1 MHPILR
7 HPPRPRRWLLLA
19 GLLGGAAI
27 SAAAQVTN
35 PDPDRARLVTS
46 DIPAFWLAF
55 DGATLTDAAERFQR
69 LYIEPGSAGV
79 QGFLRGR
86 IMSGRHLA
94 ATVAS
99 RPRYYQAIRP
109 ATLAVDTSRALHDS
123 IRASFR
129 RLKALYPEAV
139 FPDVYFV
146 VGRLN
151 SGGTATPAGLHIG
164 VEMYGR
170 MDDTP
175 VDELNPWEKAVVGR
189 LSDLRHIV
197 AHELIHFQ
205 QRSSGRATTL
215 LARALHEGMA
225 DFIGE
230 LIAGGHINHA
240 AHAFGNA
247 RERELWQ
254 EFREAMH
261 GTDVSGWMYQGDR
274 AGDRPADLGY
284 WMGYRISR
292 ALFERLPDKAEAI
305 RRLVTMHDAEAL
317 LRDSGYAER
326 FRDG

>member
-1 MHPILR
+1 MNQSLR
-7 HPPRPRRWLLLA
+7 HRPGPRHGLLLA
-19 GLLGGAAI
+19 GLLTALAH
-27 SAAAQVTN
+27 AVAAQVTN

-46 DIPAFWLAF
+46 DIPAFWRAF

-69 LYIEPGSAGV
+69 FYIEAGSPGV
-79 QGFLRGR
+79 QGFLPGR

-99 RPRYYQAIRP
+99 HPRYYQAIRE

-123 IRASFR
+123 VRESFR
-129 RLKALYPEAV
+129 RLKALYPGAV

-175 VDELNPWEKAVVGR
+175 VDELTPWEKAVVGR
-189 LSDLRHIV
+189 LSDLRYIV

-205 QRSSGRATTL
+205 QRSSGRSATL
-215 LARALHEGMA
+215 LARALREGMA

-230 LIAGGHINHA
+230 LIAGGHINRT
-240 AHAFGNA
+240 AHAYGDA
-247 RERELWQ
+247 RERELWL
-254 EFREAMH
+254 EFREVMH

-292 ALFERLPDKAEAI
+292 ALHERLPDQAEAI
-305 RRLVTMHDAEAL
+305 RRLLTMDDPDAL
-317 LRDSGYAER
+317 LRDSGYPDR
-326 FRDG
+326 F